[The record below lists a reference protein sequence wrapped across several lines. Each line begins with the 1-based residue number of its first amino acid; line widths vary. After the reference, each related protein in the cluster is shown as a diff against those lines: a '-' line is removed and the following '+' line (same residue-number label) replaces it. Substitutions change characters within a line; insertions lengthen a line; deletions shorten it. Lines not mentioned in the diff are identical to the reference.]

1 MPTTTNTTTSSTQRS
16 PFSVNWAGVFPAIS
30 TQFHADGSINFA
42 ENQRMLEQLIADGI
56 DGIIA
61 LGTIGENAS
70 LSAAEKRE
78 FLQHTVRTVA
88 GRIPVIAGCTEHS
101 ATDAVIYVQ
110 DAQQIGVDGIMLLP
124 AVVYRGTD
132 REVLV
137 HYQTVARA
145 TTLPI
150 MIYNNPVSYGVDINL
165 QMTAILAEEPNIVAI
180 KESTTD
186 TRRITELQS
195 RFGDRFVIFCGV
207 DDIALESVLLGATGW
222 ISGLTNVF
230 PRESVTLF
238 ALARAG
244 YLTEAREIYRWF
256 MPLLRLDTIPTLV
269 QCIKF
274 AEQLVGRGSE
284 QVRLP
289 RLTLIGDERAYV
301 EKVLAEALASRPD
314 LSHYQRLLQQ

>member
-1 MPTTTNTTTSSTQRS
+1 MSAYQ
-16 PFSVNWAGVFPAIS
+16 SVQWQGVFPAIS
-30 TQFHADGSINFA
+30 TQFNADGSINFA
-42 ENQRMLEQLIADGI
+42 ENARMLNQLIADGI

-61 LGTIGENAS
+61 LGTVGENAS
-70 LSAAEKRE
+70 LSASEKRE
-78 FLQHTVRTVA
+78 FLHHTVKTVA

-101 ATDAVIYVQ
+101 ATDAVDYVK
-110 DAQQIGVDGIMLLP
+110 AAEQIGVSGIMLLP

-145 TTLPI
+145 TKLPI
-150 MIYNNPVSYGVDINL
+150 MIYNNPVSYGIDINL
-165 QMTAILAEEPNIVAI
+165 DMTAILANEPNIVAI

-186 TRRITELQS
+186 TRRVTELQS
-195 RFGDRFVIFCGV
+195 RFGERFIIFCGV

-244 YLTEAREIYRWF
+244 YIQEAREIYRWF

-269 QCIKF
+269 QCIKL

-284 QVRLP
+284 NVRLP
-289 RLTLIGDERAYV
+289 RLTLTGAERAYV
-301 EKVLAEALASRPD
+301 EQVVAEGLKNRPD
-314 LSHYQRLLQQ
+314 LSRYEALLNKTVR

>member
-1 MPTTTNTTTSSTQRS
+1 MSAYQ
-16 PFSVNWAGVFPAIS
+16 SVQWQGVFPAIS
-30 TQFHADGSINFA
+30 TQFNDDGSINFA
-42 ENQRMLEQLIADGI
+42 ENARMLNQLIVDGI

-61 LGTIGENAS
+61 LGTVGENAS
-70 LSAAEKRE
+70 LSASEKRE
-78 FLQHTVRTVA
+78 FLHHTVKTVA

-101 ATDAVIYVQ
+101 ATDAIDYVK
-110 DAQQIGVDGIMLLP
+110 AAEQIGVSGIMLLP

-145 TTLPI
+145 TKLPI
-150 MIYNNPVSYGVDINL
+150 MIYNNPVSYGIDINL
-165 QMTAILAEEPNIVAI
+165 EMTAVLANEPNIVAI

-186 TRRITELQS
+186 TRRVTELQS
-195 RFGDRFVIFCGV
+195 RFGERFIIFCGV

-244 YLTEAREIYRWF
+244 YIQEAREIYRWF

-269 QCIKF
+269 QCIKL

-284 QVRLP
+284 NVRLP
-289 RLTLIGDERAYV
+289 RLTLTGAERAYV
-301 EKVLAEALASRPD
+301 EQVVAEGLKNRPD
-314 LSHYQRLLQQ
+314 LSRYEALLNKTVR

>member
-1 MPTTTNTTTSSTQRS
+1 MQQ
-16 PFSVNWAGVFPAIS
+16 NWQGVYPAIS
-30 TQFHADGSINFA
+30 TQFHADGSINYPA
-42 ENQRMLEQLIADGI
+42 NAKMLQQLIADGI

-61 LGTIGENAS
+61 LGTVGENAS
-70 LSAAEKRE
+70 LTATEKRE
-78 FLQHTVRTVA
+78 FLQQTVKTVA

-101 ATDAVIYVQ
+101 AGQAIDFIKA
-110 DAQQIGVDGIMLLP
+110 AEQIGVDGIMLLP

-145 TTLPI
+145 TRLPI

-165 QMTAILAEEPNIVAI
+165 EMTALLAEEPNIVAI

-195 RFGDRFVIFCGV
+195 RFADRFQIFCGV

-230 PRESVTLF
+230 PRESVMLF
-238 ALARAG
+238 KLARAG
-244 YLTEAREIYRWF
+244 RIREAREIYRWF

-269 QCIKF
+269 QCIKL
-274 AEQLVGRGSE
+274 AEQLLERGSE
-284 QVRLP
+284 NVRLP
-289 RLTLIGDERAYV
+289 RLALKGSEREYV
-301 EKVLAEALASRPD
+301 EQVVAQALRTRPD
-314 LSHYQRLLQQ
+314 LTSYQALLAE

>member
-1 MPTTTNTTTSSTQRS
+1 MSAYK
-16 PFSVNWAGVFPAIS
+16 SVQWQGVFPAIS
-30 TQFHADGSINFA
+30 TQFNDDGSINFA
-42 ENQRMLEQLIADGI
+42 ENARMLDQLIADGI

-61 LGTIGENAS
+61 LGTVGENAS
-70 LSAAEKRE
+70 LSASEKRE
-78 FLQHTVRTVA
+78 FLHHTVKTVA

-101 ATDAVIYVQ
+101 AADAVDYVKAAEQ
-110 DAQQIGVDGIMLLP
+110 MGVSGIMLLP

-145 TTLPI
+145 TKLPI
-150 MIYNNPVSYGVDINL
+150 MIYNNPVSYGIDINL
-165 QMTAILAEEPNIVAI
+165 EMTAVLAEEPNIVAI

-186 TRRITELQS
+186 TRRVTELQS
-195 RFGDRFVIFCGV
+195 RFGDRFIIFCGV

-244 YLTEAREIYRWF
+244 YIKEAREIYRWF

-269 QCIKF
+269 QCIKL

-284 QVRLP
+284 NVRLP
-289 RLTLIGDERAYV
+289 RLALQGDERAYV
-301 EKVLAEALASRPD
+301 EHVVAQGLQQRPD
-314 LSHYQRLLQQ
+314 LAKYEALLQQSVR